1 MHGTPLIILEIFA
14 GIAFLTV
21 LGAAIGVVMGRMF
34 GTEPPGGK
42 PESILRQRYARGEL
56 TREQYQQMRWDLGL
70 GSEPVPGP
78 VDGPQAPRRDVAGG
92 SQHAAS

>member
-70 GSEPVPGP
+70 GSEPSPGS
-78 VDGPQAPRRDVAGG
+78 VDGSRAAKPDVAG
-92 SQHAAS
+92 SQHAPS